1 MKKKKKKKMMET
13 EEMSDDCT
21 WTQGM
26 LHLERAQLRH
36 VFSNLKALW
45 LDVGIAREMREYLQ
59 STSSDFTSRE
69 EGKGS
74 VGCSE
79 PLHLVINH
87 SRGVSISNDPLAL
100 SGHSSKDASLRED
113 GCMPPGSISE
123 SLMDRTTNRDSHGP
137 ANCSLTELK
146 RGRKQKVNA
155 RIGDGRGCGFVGC
168 CLSRYCY
175 FCCNYRPPRDVDEE
189 IEKEDS
195 SSLHSGIRSLSLESN
210 SNDATRTNNTL

>member
-69 EGKGS
+69 EGKG
-74 VGCSE
+74 
-79 PLHLVINH
+79 
-87 SRGVSISNDPLAL
+87 SNDPLAL

>member
-1 MKKKKKKKMMET
+1 MKKKKKKMMET
-13 EEMSDDCT
+13 EEMSDDDCT

-69 EGKGS
+69 EGKG
-74 VGCSE
+74 
-79 PLHLVINH
+79 
-87 SRGVSISNDPLAL
+87 ISNDPLAL

-189 IEKEDS
+189 IEKADS